1 MFEHLFGSKTRVKL
15 MKLFLDN
22 PEQRYYVRELT
33 RLTDSLINS
42 VRRELDNLMQLEL
55 ILCEEEKSD
64 PDNSTVQGV
73 NAKKFYFLNKRNV
86 FQKDL
91 LNLFSKGKY
100 ITENQLSDKLSALP
114 NVSYIC
120 MGGFFVEDDK
130 SNVDVMVVIDEASKG
145 AAKLLL
151 NQFEQEIGRPIRY
164 TVMDQAEYNLRE
176 EINDKFLRDVMANP
190 KNLIVID
197 NLRKQRSEQK

>member
-1 MFEHLFGSKTRVKL
+1 

-64 PDNSTVQGV
+64 PENSTVQGV
-73 NAKKFYFLNKRNV
+73 NAKKFYFLNQRNV

-100 ITENQLSDKLSALP
+100 ITENQLSEKLSALP
-114 NVSYIC
+114 NVQFIS

-130 SNVDVMVVIDEASKG
+130 SNVDVMIVIEEASKG
-145 AAKLLL
+145 AAKSLL
-151 NQFEQEIGRPIRY
+151 NQFEKEIGRPIRY
-164 TVMDQAEYNLRE
+164 TVMDGVEYNLRE
-176 EINDKFLRDVMANP
+176 EINDKFLRDVMTNP
-190 KNLIVID
+190 KNLVVID
-197 NLRKQRSEQK
+197 NLRKQNSENK

>member
-64 PDNSTVQGV
+64 PENSTVQGV
-73 NAKKFYFLNKRNV
+73 NAKKFYFLNQRNV

-100 ITENQLSDKLSALP
+100 ITENQLSEKLSALP
-114 NVSYIC
+114 NVQFIS

-130 SNVDVMVVIDEASKG
+130 SNVDVMIVIEEASKG
-145 AAKLLL
+145 AAKSLL
-151 NQFEQEIGRPIRY
+151 NQFEKEIGRPIRY
-164 TVMDQAEYNLRE
+164 TVMDGVEYNLRE
-176 EINDKFLRDVMANP
+176 EINDKFLRDVMTNP
-190 KNLIVID
+190 KNLVVID
-197 NLRKQRSEQK
+197 NLRKQNSENK

>member
-1 MFEHLFGSKTRVKL
+1 

-22 PEQRYYVRELT
+22 PDQRYFVRELT

-42 VRRELDNLMQLEL
+42 IRRELDNLMKLDF
-55 ILCEEEKSD
+55 ILCEEELTD
-64 PDNSTVQGV
+64 PENSTVQGV

-91 LNLFSKGKY
+91 TNLFSKGKY
-100 ITENQLSDKLSALP
+100 IMENRLSDKLSALP
-114 NVSYIC
+114 NVRYISI
-120 MGGFFVEDDK
+120 GGFFVEDDK

-151 NQFEQEIGRPIRY
+151 TQFEAEISRPIRY
-164 TVMDQAEYNLRE
+164 TVMDETEYNLRE
-176 EINDKFLRDVMANP
+176 EVNDKFLQGVMANP
-190 KNLIVID
+190 KNLVVTD
-197 NLRKQRSEQK
+197 NLSKKNPENK